1 MRHLPEHTNAY
12 FTNYLSCHLNKNLMV
27 LRTRGLEPLRLRTTT
42 RSRAVQLSK
51 YILKEQFILNEAH
64 KTSLGIV
71 QTRPVISFCLEF
83 PRYS

>member
-51 YILKEQFILNEAH
+51 YILKEQFILM
-64 KTSLGIV
+64 KLTKLPSGLSKRD
-71 QTRPVISFCLEF
+71 Q
-83 PRYS
+83 